1 MREMRLEK
9 KFVYQNGDISYK
21 SFLINGMF
29 KKIYP
34 NRKINSIYFDC
45 ENLKNVWDNINGF
58 GKRIKIRLRWYNNLF
73 NKEVFLEE
81 KKKINLMTVKNV
93 KSLGIFKDTLEL
105 KKFIKKSLSQE
116 KLISDKRLNLGE
128 ILTVSYDR
136 EYYQDV
142 SKKLRVTIDK
152 NIKIF
157 KDIELK
163 PIDIDKHIVEIKYQ
177 PKHSM
182 FCNNFVLKN
191 KLNNRNQ
198 KYSKYVNSFIELN
211 DSGIL

>member
-1 MREMRLEK
+1 MKDMRLEK
-9 KFVYQNGDISYK
+9 KFIYQNGDTTYK

-34 NRKINSIYFDC
+34 SRKINSVYFDC

-58 GKRIKIRLRWYNNLF
+58 GKRIKIRLRWYNQLF

-93 KSLGIFKDTLEL
+93 KSLGIFKDTSEL
-105 KKFIKKSLSQE
+105 KKFIKKKLSYE
-116 KLISDKRLNLGE
+116 KLISNKHLNIGE

-142 SKKLRVTIDK
+142 SK
-152 NIKIF
+152 
-157 KDIELK
+157 
-163 PIDIDKHIVEIKYQ
+163 
-177 PKHSM
+177 
-182 FCNNFVLKN
+182 
-191 KLNNRNQ
+191 
-198 KYSKYVNSFIELN
+198 
-211 DSGIL
+211 

>member
-1 MREMRLEK
+1 MKDMRLEK
-9 KFVYQNGDISYK
+9 KFVYQNGDTTYK

-45 ENLKNVWDNINGF
+45 DNLKNVWDNINGF
-58 GKRIKIRLRWYNNLF
+58 GKRIKIRLRWYNQLF

-93 KSLGIFKDTLEL
+93 KSLGIFKDTSEL
-105 KKFIKKSLSQE
+105 KKFIKKKLSYE
-116 KLISDKRLNLGE
+116 KLISNKHLNIGE

-157 KDIELK
+157 KEIELK
-163 PIDIDKHIVEIKYQ
+163 PIEIEKQIVEIKYH
-177 PKHSM
+177 PKYSM

-191 KLNNRNQ
+191 NLKNRNQ

>member
-1 MREMRLEK
+1 M
-9 KFVYQNGDISYK
+9 SH
-21 SFLINGMF
+21 
-29 KKIYP
+29 
-34 NRKINSIYFDC
+34 
-45 ENLKNVWDNINGF
+45 
-58 GKRIKIRLRWYNNLF
+58 
-73 NKEVFLEE
+73 
-81 KKKINLMTVKNV
+81 
-93 KSLGIFKDTLEL
+93 
-105 KKFIKKSLSQE
+105 E
-116 KLISDKRLNLGE
+116 KLILNKHLNLSE
-128 ILTVSYDR
+128 VLTVSYDR

-152 NIKIF
+152 NIEIYKN
-157 KDIELK
+157 IELK
-163 PIDIDKHIVEIKYQ
+163 PLDIDKHIVEIKYQ

>member
-1 MREMRLEK
+1 MKDMRLEK
-9 KFVYQNGDISYK
+9 KFVYQNGDTTYK

-163 PIDIDKHIVEIKYQ
+163 PIDIDKHIVEIKYH
-177 PKHSM
+177 PKNSM
-182 FCNNFVLKN
+182 FCNNFLLKN

>member
-1 MREMRLEK
+1 
-9 KFVYQNGDISYK
+9 
-21 SFLINGMF
+21 MF
-29 KKIYP
+29 KRIYP
-34 NRKINSIYFDC
+34 SRKINSVYFDC

-58 GKRIKIRLRWYNNLF
+58 GKRIKIRLRWYNQLL

-93 KSLGIFKDTLEL
+93 KSLGVFKDILEL
-105 KKFIKKSLSQE
+105 KKFIKKNLSHE
-116 KLISDKRLNLGE
+116 KLILNKHLNLSE
-128 ILTVSYDR
+128 VLTVSYDR
-136 EYYQDV
+136 EYYQDI

-152 NIKIF
+152 NIKIY
-157 KDIELK
+157 KNIELK
-163 PIDIDKHIVEIKYQ
+163 PIKIEKHIVEIKYH
-177 PKHSM
+177 PKNSM

>member
-1 MREMRLEK
+1 MKDIRLEK
-9 KFVYQNGDISYK
+9 KFIYQNGDTTYK

-34 NRKINSIYFDC
+34 DRNISSIYFDC
-45 ENLKNVWDNINGF
+45 ENFKNVWDNINGF
-58 GKRIKIRLRWYNNLF
+58 GKRVKIRLRWYNKLF

-93 KSLGIFKDTLEL
+93 KSLGIFRDTFEL
-105 KKFIKKSLSQE
+105 RKFIRENLSNE
-116 KLISDKRLNLGE
+116 KLISNKQLNLNE
-128 ILTVSYDR
+128 ILTVSYNR
-136 EYYQDV
+136 EYYQDF

-157 KDIELK
+157 KDIDLK
-163 PIDIDKHIVEIKYQ
+163 PIEIEKHIIEIKYQ
-177 PKHSM
+177 PKHFK

-191 KLNNRNQ
+191 NLNNRNQ

-211 DSGIL
+211 DSGLL

>member
-1 MREMRLEK
+1 MKDMRLEK
-9 KFVYQNGDISYK
+9 KFIYQNGDTTYK

-34 NRKINSIYFDC
+34 NRKINSVYFDC

-58 GKRIKIRLRWYNNLF
+58 GKRIKIRLRWYNQLL

-93 KSLGIFKDTLEL
+93 KSLGVFKDILEL
-105 KKFIKKSLSQE
+105 KKFIKKNLSHE
-116 KLISDKRLNLGE
+116 KLILNKHLNLSE
-128 ILTVSYDR
+128 VLTVSYDR
-136 EYYQDV
+136 EYYQDI

-157 KDIELK
+157 KDIDLK
-163 PIDIDKHIVEIKYQ
+163 PIEIEKHIIEIKYH
-177 PKHSM
+177 PKHLK
-182 FCNNFVLKN
+182 FCNDFVLKN
-191 KLNNRNQ
+191 NLNNRNQ

-211 DSGIL
+211 DSGLL